1 MSDGLELHDSR
12 VDHIEWAGGAAL
24 VHFSLAYIHKSKGK
38 PGRDPGTLWSQ
49 EADLILLE
57 ASASEP
63 WPTLPNTISDGFLEV
78 GGIRHELIPLPFH
91 RKVGARLYLQFTDDA
106 AMEIVGKRPVIEL
119 LGLPVFLEDF
129 S

>member
-12 VDHIEWAGGAAL
+12 VDHIEWDDGAAV

-38 PGRDPGTLWSQ
+38 PGRDPGTVWSQ
-49 EADLILLE
+49 EADLILLD
-57 ASASEP
+57 ARVSEP
-63 WPTLPNTISDGFLEV
+63 WPTLPNAIAEGFLEV

-91 RKVGARLYLQFTDDA
+91 RKVGARLNLKFSDGTKL
-106 AMEIVGKRPVIEL
+106 EIVGKRPVVEL
-119 LGLPVFLEDF
+119 LGLPQFLEDF